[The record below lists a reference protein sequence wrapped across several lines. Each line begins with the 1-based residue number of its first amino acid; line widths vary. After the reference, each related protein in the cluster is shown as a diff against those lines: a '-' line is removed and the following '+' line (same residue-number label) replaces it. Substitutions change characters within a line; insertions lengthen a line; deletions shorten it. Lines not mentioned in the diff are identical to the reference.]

1 MEGFLLIAAVL
12 AFASIWACKAGYKF
26 GVPILLVFLFTGMFF
41 GDGGLK
47 LIMFDNFHTASTI
60 GSIAL
65 CVILFSGGMDTKF
78 ADIKPVL
85 SQGIILAT
93 IGVALTAII
102 TGFVIKGVDMMFGG
116 VLGVSVMA
124 GLLLAS
130 TMASTDS
137 ASVFSILRS
146 QNLNLKNNLRPLLE
160 SESGSND
167 PVAYIMTVTLIGI
180 VNQGD
185 TVEYSSVVLD
195 IIIKLVMGGAAGY
208 LVARLFVSALNRLN
222 IDNASLYPIAVL
234 SGCLFI
240 YSVSYFVGGN
250 SYLAVYIGG
259 LVIGNS
265 NFVHKR
271 ATINFFDGL
280 TWLCQ
285 LIMFL
290 TLGLLVSPHE
300 LWEKLIPS
308 IIISLVMI
316 FISRPLSVFLCL
328 APFKRSFREKAFIS
342 WVGLKGA
349 APIIFAIMLLTAGT
363 PNAKG
368 AFNIVFMCTLISLL
382 VQGMSLSWMAR
393 KLDLIDTTDE
403 LSQPKNFDLEFSDD
417 IKSVTTEIMLTQDDL
432 DEHGRFIKD
441 LPLPENTLVVMIK
454 RGGKYFV
461 PKGKTE
467 LSANDHLLLITDD
480 KDLLIKTLTANGI
493 SLNNVKP
500 DKMENSSIIEDLKQ
514 VQPVSTLKDIGKTV
528 GKMIGK

>member
-12 AFASIWACKAGYKF
+12 AFASLWACKAGYKF
-26 GVPILLVFLFTGMFF
+26 GVPILLMFLFTGMLF

-47 LIMFDNFHTASTI
+47 LIMFDNFETASTI
-60 GSIAL
+60 GTVAL

-78 ADIKPVL
+78 SDIRPVL
-85 SQGIILAT
+85 TQGIILAT
-93 IGVALTAII
+93 VGVALTAVI
-102 TGFVIKGVDMMFGG
+102 TGFVIKGVFDLM
-116 VLGVSVMA
+116 LGRTLGIA
-124 GLLLAS
+124 ACLLLAS

-146 QNLNLKNNLRPLLE
+146 QNLNLKNKLRPLLE

-180 VNQGD
+180 VKQGD
-185 TVEYSSVVLD
+185 SVEYSSVVLD
-195 IIIKLVMGGAAGY
+195 IVIKLVMGGLSGF
-208 LVARLFVSALNRLN
+208 LVAKLFVAALNKLN

-240 YSVSYFVGGN
+240 FSVSYFVGGN

-280 TWLCQ
+280 TWLFQ

-290 TLGLLVSPHE
+290 TLGLLVSPKE
-300 LWEKLIPS
+300 LLPTIIPG
-308 IIISLVMI
+308 IVISVVMI
-316 FISRPLSVFLCL
+316 LIARPASVFLCL
-328 APFKRSFREKAFIS
+328 APFKRSFKEKVFIS

-349 APIIFAIMLLTAGT
+349 APIIFAIMLLTADT
-363 PNAKG
+363 PG
-368 AFNIVFMCTLISLL
+368 AGKQFNIVFMCTLISLL
-382 VQGMSLSWMAR
+382 IQGTSLSLMAK
-393 KLDLIDTTDE
+393 KLNLIEETDE

-417 IKSVTTEIMLTQDDL
+417 IKSVTTEIKITQADI
-432 DEHGRFIKD
+432 DERGSFIKD
-441 LPLPENTLVVMIK
+441 LPLPENTLVVMVK

-461 PKGKTE
+461 PKGRTE
-467 LSANDHLLLITDD
+467 LFDGDNLLLITDNQD
-480 KDLLIKTLTANGI
+480 VLMKTLSASGISYNNIKTEKI
-493 SLNNVKP
+493 ENN
-500 DKMENSSIIEDLKQ
+500 SIIDDIKS
-514 VQPVSTLKDIGKTV
+514 VSPVDTIKKRMGRIV
-528 GKMIGK
+528 GK